1 MSGADLQTKDPYI
14 VKNTPLNY
22 NANDWFYMNP
32 ANCVLQSDGHYMD
45 SKGNDS
51 TQQCTANKAKVA
63 NLTTITNELDAS
75 RTQYND
81 SKLLYNRELLF
92 TINMLAGLALLCYYI
107 YLNQSAIPG
116 PSKLMEGAKKMSGS
130 LSSVA
135 SLAVNNLSMRPPPP
149 AAAAAK

>member
-32 ANCVLQSDGHYMD
+32 DNCVLQTNGSYED
-45 SKGNDS
+45 SRCI
-51 TQQCTANKAKVA
+51 QNKANVVK
-63 NLTTITNELDAS
+63 LTDKTNELDAS

-92 TINMLAGLALLCYYI
+92 TINMLAGLVLLCYYI

-116 PSKLMEGAKKMSGS
+116 PSKLIEGAKKMSGT
-130 LSSVA
+130 LSSAA

-149 AAAAAK
+149 AAAK

>member
-32 ANCVLQSDGHYMD
+32 VNCVLQTDGSYKD
-45 SKGNDS
+45 LTGKDS
-51 TQQCTANKAKVA
+51 TQCAANKAKVA
-63 NLTTITNELDAS
+63 NLTMMTNELDAS

-116 PSKLMEGAKKMSGS
+116 PSKLMEGAKKMSGP

-149 AAAAAK
+149 AAAK